1 MPASLEVNIAVCPMS
16 QQNDASII
24 YLLVNGIWYCYD
36 SAGNVLGDGAMG
48 VVYLGF
54 RCDNQD
60 RIAIKKVRDEYA
72 GNKQIRECARNE
84 ALMTISHPN
93 IVKMIG
99 YCEYAPD
106 YGPIYILSEYIPGIT
121 FEDHVKTRLSVLPV
135 KERIHRIISDMF
147 PILSAI
153 QYLHDNNI
161 VHRDIKPSNL
171 MIDSTSQV
179 KLMDLGVSV
188 PLRDLSANVY
198 EFVGTP
204 EYAAPELIPSSG
216 IERVADARVDIYA
229 IGVTLYELL
238 VGVNPFAGSSYDE
251 TLYRQLHMD
260 LPENDMLPA
269 KLFAIIKKATEKK
282 PDLRYGSIAEMN
294 EELSCF
300 LQNEYPESKTTWNV
314 TTMLLIILIFAS
326 IAMVLMMQL

>member
-1 MPASLEVNIAVCPMS
+1 MP
-16 QQNDASII
+16 DAGTKHSTSII
-24 YLLVNGIWYCYD
+24 YLLVNGVWYCYD
-36 SAGNVLGDGAMG
+36 SAGYTLGDGAMG

-60 RIAIKKVRDEYA
+60 RVAIKKVRDEYA

-84 ALMTISHPN
+84 ALISISHPN

-121 FEDHVKTRLSVLPV
+121 FEDHVKKRLSVLPV
-135 KERIHRIISDMF
+135 KERIHRIISDML
-147 PILSAI
+147 PILSAV
-153 QYLHDNNI
+153 QYLHENGI

-179 KLMDLGVSV
+179 KLMDLGVAV
-188 PLRDLSANVY
+188 PLQNIAADVH

-229 IGVTLYELL
+229 VGVTLYELL
-238 VGVNPFAGSSYDE
+238 AGVNPFAGSSYDE
-251 TLYRQLHMD
+251 TLYRQLYRE
-260 LPENDMLPA
+260 LPENSVLPA

-282 PDLRYGSIAEMN
+282 PELRYGTMAEMHD
-294 EELSCF
+294 ELSRF
-300 LQNEYPESKTTWNV
+300 LQNERPESRGRWNV
-314 TTMLLIILIFAS
+314 AVIFLLITIFIS
-326 IAMVLMMQL
+326 IATVLIMQL

>member
-1 MPASLEVNIAVCPMS
+1 MPNVVTKHST
-16 QQNDASII
+16 SII
-24 YLLVNGIWYCYD
+24 YLFVNGVWYCYD
-36 SAGNVLGDGAMG
+36 STGYTLGDGAMG

-60 RIAIKKVRDEYA
+60 RVAIKKVKDKYA
-72 GNKQIRECARNE
+72 GNRLIRECARNE
-84 ALMTISHPN
+84 ALITISHPN

-121 FEDHVKTRLSVLPV
+121 FEDHVKKRLSVLPV
-135 KERIHRIISDMF
+135 EERIRRIISDML
-147 PILSAI
+147 PILSAV
-153 QYLHDNNI
+153 QYLHDNGI

-179 KLMDLGVSV
+179 KLMDLGVSI
-188 PLRDLSANVY
+188 PLRDITTNAY

-229 IGVTLYELL
+229 VGVTLYELF

-251 TLYRQLHMD
+251 TLYRQLYWE
-260 LPENDMLPA
+260 LPENSVLPA

-282 PDLRYGSIAEMN
+282 PELRYGTIAEMHD
-294 EELSCF
+294 ELSRF
-300 LQNEYPESKTTWNV
+300 LQNEHPESGTGWNV
-314 TTMLLIILIFAS
+314 MTIFLIIMIFIS
-326 IAMVLMMQL
+326 IAMVLIMQL